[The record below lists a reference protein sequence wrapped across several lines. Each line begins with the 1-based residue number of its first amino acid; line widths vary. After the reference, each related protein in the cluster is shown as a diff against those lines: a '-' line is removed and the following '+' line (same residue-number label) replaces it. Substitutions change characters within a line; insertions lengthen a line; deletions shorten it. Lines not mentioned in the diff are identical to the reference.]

1 MVVTVSELVRGFGH
15 LSQGRSAV
23 REQYATKAEVWGL
36 ISGNGSG
43 RSRSRLSSGTG
54 PVNWRLTWFRRPDC
68 HRSQTA
74 LSGIQARRGSRPA
87 SSHPIVPRRCTIGIR
102 RSGTRPPCRAWQR
115 LRSPG
120 NRPGPSGR
128 RADDSGQLVNAVTLA
143 SLLPAG
149 DCRHLPACGS
159 ARGPHARGPAQQ
171 RTGQLYIVKNRRT
184 APLMPFAAPGR
195 AAGGAVGSNLMHPL
209 HRQRRHQ
216 RPGAEQAV
224 ASWCASA

>member
-1 MVVTVSELVRGFGH
+1 MVVTVSELARGFGH

-23 REQYATKAEVWGL
+23 REQYATKAEVWRAYIRQWQRAEPL
-36 ISGNGSG
+36 KAQFWDRPSQLALDMVPAA
-43 RSRSRLSSGTG
+43 RLPPIADR
-54 PVNWRLTWFRRPDC
+54 PVRHTSAAR
-68 HRSQTA
+68 Q
-74 LSGIQARRGSRPA
+74 QARFVA
-87 SSHPIVPRRCTIGIR
+87 SDRSPSVHDWHSSIG
-102 RSGTRPPCRAWQR
+102 GTPPLTAWQR
-115 LRSPG
+115 LRSWQQTRTL
-120 NRPGPSGR
+120 RPP
-128 RADDSGQLVNAVTLA
+128 ADDSGQLVNAVTLA

-159 ARGPHARGPAQQ
+159 ARGPHARGPVQQ

-216 RPGAEQAV
+216 RPGAEQLV